1 MDGGLLGGS
10 PVTASGTGSPAS
22 PTGLAHLL
30 VPDSGSYQAILGAL
44 GGARDT
50 RLTASEVAS
59 ATGDDPDGA
68 RARLER
74 LVAWGN
80 VSRTDEADSLVAY
93 RAGTVRYA
101 LTDLGWR
108 ILRAVSATS
117 VDVAAPGAPDP
128 PARWLVELAGRVDAA
143 GDAEAA
149 RLYAA
154 AIGVPSPVVPAAE
167 DPPPPPLD
175 LSAARAAIL
184 ERAERAGRERLDA
197 SRELRE
203 AAADLARRRLSRGAF
218 RLLTDLLGRALA
230 RAAPGEDAYVA
241 DAPTGLELQ
250 LLRAPGVRTPLY
262 GEDGVVTLDGFKVR
276 VAPLDGRS

>member
-1 MDGGLLGGS
+1 M
-10 PVTASGTGSPAS
+10 
-22 PTGLAHLL
+22 
-30 VPDSGSYQAILGAL
+30 PDSGSYQAVLGAL
-44 GGARDT
+44 DGDREL
-50 RLTASEVAS
+50 RLTATEVAS
-59 ATGDDPDGA
+59 ATGGDPDGA

-80 VSRTDEADSLVAY
+80 VTRTDEADSLVAY
-93 RAGTVRYA
+93 RAGTVRYG
-101 LTDLGWR
+101 LTDLGRR

-117 VDVAAPGAPDP
+117 VEVAAATAPDP
-128 PARWLVELAGRVDAA
+128 PSRWLAELAGRVDAA
-143 GDAEAA
+143 GDEEAA

-154 AIGVPSPVVPAAE
+154 AIGVPSPEPTAAE
-167 DPPPPPLD
+167 GPPPPALD
-175 LSAARAAIL
+175 LAAAREAVL
-184 ERAERAGRERLDA
+184 ERDGRAGRELARA
-197 SRELRE
+197 SGELRE

-230 RAAPGEDAYVA
+230 QAAPDGDAYVA

-262 GEDGVVTLDGFKVR
+262 GEDGVITLDGFKVR